1 MSDPTGTD
9 RDHTPRASRW
19 AGPVVP
25 ALVVAA
31 LAIAALVLVVL
42 TDEGDDTT
50 PTTTTT
56 VEPATTTGPG
66 IVTSSTT
73 TTTTTT
79 PTTTA
84 PSAADQAVWP
94 PPGSTDFDDP
104 VDLVRSFAEEYVGF
118 TDPTVG
124 EFLQGDARS
133 GEVEVRPAADGP
145 VTTVLVRLLGAGDA
159 WSVIGTATAD
169 VEVAS
174 PMPLATVGDSVRLAG
189 RARAFEGH
197 VDVEVRADGVD
208 EPIARGFVTGS
219 GDGELGPFDEQLDV
233 PPSPAPAGSVV
244 FVIRSAEDG
253 RVWEAAVVRVRFQ
266 RR

>member
-1 MSDPTGTD
+1 
-9 RDHTPRASRW
+9 
-19 AGPVVP
+19 VVP

-31 LAIAALVLVVL
+31 LAIAALVLVVV
-42 TDEGDDTT
+42 TDDDGDDATSAS
-50 PTTTTT
+50 TTTA
-56 VEPATTTGPG
+56 EPAITTGPG
-66 IVTSSTT
+66 TVTSSTT

-79 PTTTA
+79 STTT

-94 PPGSTDFDDP
+94 APGATGSGDP
-104 VDLVRSFAEEYVGF
+104 VDLVRGFAEEFVGF
-118 TDPTVG
+118 TDPIVG
-124 EFLQGDARS
+124 EFRQGDSRS

-145 VTTVLVRLLGAGDA
+145 VTTVLVRRLGSDDA

-169 VEVAS
+169 IEVAS
-174 PMPLATVGDSVRLAG
+174 PTTSATIGDRVRLAG

-208 EPIARGFVTGS
+208 APIARGFVTGR
-219 GDGELGPFDEQLDV
+219 GDGVLGPFDEQLDV

-244 FVIRSAEDG
+244 FVTRSAEDG

-266 RR
+266 RH